1 MARTRSNIRSGQ
13 QNTDTGPQG
22 AARGAGVSGFAYVPR
37 RSVTMVS
44 AEAIPLLVEVVA
56 RQRPRRIVTCG
67 LGTGDLH
74 FALCDA
80 VLERDLSTRCA
91 GAAGLDGRDTVST
104 HADAENRRFFASF
117 SRLTSAPDGATDGP
131 ADLVVVDRS
140 ALLGRETP
148 DLQFLRGLM
157 SERGLAVQVSPL
169 ESQPDRPA
177 ISPSVEVVLL
187 LLGEEA
193 DPELVALIGTAA
205 PGAGKD
211 TLGQKLLAQGR
222 IWSCEAAL
230 MRSRAATAELEARLS
245 NLKDQSA
252 AIVALKEE
260 VAELEQLLQLR
271 AGKVPVLQSQLF
283 DVTRQAEKAAVEL
296 EQAHGEIN
304 ERHADIIALGERFA
318 ELTTSLIAAEQKAS
332 KNDLARKKAVEE
344 KAQAKKTIADLREE
358 LKALRKTLASE
369 QGRRKA
375 LVRSLSWRIT
385 APLRW
390 IGRLPRC

>member
-1 MARTRSNIRSGQ
+1 
-13 QNTDTGPQG
+13 
-22 AARGAGVSGFAYVPR
+22 
-37 RSVTMVS
+37 
-44 AEAIPLLVEVVA
+44 
-56 RQRPRRIVTCG
+56 
-67 LGTGDLH
+67 
-74 FALCDA
+74 
-80 VLERDLSTRCA
+80 
-91 GAAGLDGRDTVST
+91 
-104 HADAENRRFFASF
+104 
-117 SRLTSAPDGATDGP
+117 
-131 ADLVVVDRS
+131 
-140 ALLGRETP
+140 
-148 DLQFLRGLM
+148 
-157 SERGLAVQVSPL
+157 
-169 ESQPDRPA
+169 
-177 ISPSVEVVLL
+177 
-187 LLGEEA
+187 
-193 DPELVALIGTAA
+193 
-205 PGAGKD
+205 
-211 TLGQKLLAQGR
+211 
-222 IWSCEAAL
+222 